1 MQEKLHGD
9 IKGVLYTDVLGQ
21 IIKNTAYGIYGSLE
35 ENMYKEKDTI
45 EVASKLEVVE
55 GPAKIYCTLDDNKV
69 NEYDVNIERVL
80 YNSTGN
86 KNMVIKITDEVLLEK
101 TGGIVQGMS
110 GSPIVQNGKLVG
122 AITHVFYNEPTER
135 LWRFCRNN
143 DKWYDKYIKIEI
155 N

>member
-1 MQEKLHGD
+1 MQGKLHGD

-35 ENMYKEKDTI
+35 ENMYKEKNTI
-45 EVASKLEVVE
+45 EVASKLEIVE

-143 DKWYDKYIKIEI
+143 DK
-155 N
+155 